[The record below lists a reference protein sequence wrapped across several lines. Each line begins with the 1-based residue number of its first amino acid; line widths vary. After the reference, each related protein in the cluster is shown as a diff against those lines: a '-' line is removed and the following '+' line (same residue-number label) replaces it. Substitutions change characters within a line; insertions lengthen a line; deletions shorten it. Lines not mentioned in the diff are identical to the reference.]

1 MLKNKWCLK
10 RVIELTFAK
19 KARAKLIVLIITIV
33 IVSIIPV
40 NSMAENESEKYWLVR
55 VFSTDAYNKTIR
67 AEILLEL
74 PSPDV
79 RLIDSEKLYNI
90 ESTGIFEVVGVSS
103 DCLIYIDSVQRTLS
117 DIKPETFMLIT
128 VENNLITRMMNVN
141 SVLLQEGGI
150 YNGILEENN
159 SDLGYITLYFP
170 DGSGTS
176 PGLKSAL
183 SYYRTYSYV
192 RAEDVAVYKNGKP
205 ANIEALNPGDSVF
218 IKLNNEG
225 NIEKISA
232 TDNFYPVYGKVRTK
246 GNWMLQLERADGST
260 VQYRIPFNTLIFKDR
275 RMASWN
281 DIKMGDEV
289 RILLQTSGNQIIIG
303 EITIISKEI
312 QVDAVYRADFFSYDK
327 LTNSIVVTNMR
338 QFKDGI
344 WNTFNI
350 PAISKF
356 DINDN
361 YSPNIPRGA
370 GGTVYMATGK
380 SITGKESVVWMS
392 IENNALRTEVTGD
405 TIVDADPGRSRL
417 TLLNRSM
424 PVTYDDTSLIVK
436 KGKLLTP
443 NQVKSRDE
451 AYFATSNQIDG
462 TVKANIIWIR
472 EPLDDTGLTL
482 IRGRIS
488 HIDLY
493 NSMTLESFSEFS
505 EPYWEFYNVQRTLT
519 IDPSITRVFDDAG
532 RIDLSLFDDSGEENY
547 KKQTVYVLAQ
557 DGKALLVSTA
567 PFGDVVYKG
576 RIFDL
581 EGVQK
586 DSFNH
591 IVVPA
596 SSLIIKEGIRYNDE
610 LSKWENVPETQFSFL
625 PNTVFV
631 KNGKLI
637 DSSQLEVGD
646 RITVIKSEFGD
657 NAFVVMVESY

>member
-1 MLKNKWCLK
+1 M
-10 RVIELTFAK
+10 
-19 KARAKLIVLIITIV
+19 
-33 IVSIIPV
+33 
-40 NSMAENESEKYWLVR
+40 
-55 VFSTDAYNKTIR
+55 
-67 AEILLEL
+67 
-74 PSPDV
+74 
-79 RLIDSEKLYNI
+79 
-90 ESTGIFEVVGVSS
+90 
-103 DCLIYIDSVQRTLS
+103 
-117 DIKPETFMLIT
+117 
-128 VENNLITRMMNVN
+128 
-141 SVLLQEGGI
+141 
-150 YNGILEENN
+150 
-159 SDLGYITLYFP
+159 
-170 DGSGTS
+170 
-176 PGLKSAL
+176 
-183 SYYRTYSYV
+183 

-260 VQYRIPFNTLIFKDR
+260 IQYRIPFNTLIFKDR